1 MTRFLRRNGIAIAVL
16 LLGAAFVALGI
27 WRAEVETVF
36 RKAVNICME
45 CIGLG

>member
-1 MTRFLRRNGIAIAVL
+1 MSFLRKNRAAVAVL
-16 LLGAAFVALGI
+16 LMGAVFVAVGVG
-27 WRAEVETVF
+27 RGEVEVVF

>member
-1 MTRFLRRNGIAIAVL
+1 MIDFLRRNRIALAVL
-16 LLGAAFVALGI
+16 LVGAAFVAVGI
-27 WRAEVETVF
+27 WRGEVETVF

>member
-1 MTRFLRRNGIAIAVL
+1 MKFLKTNKAAIALILVS
-16 LLGAAFVALGI
+16 AVFICVGI
-27 WRAEVETVF
+27 WRGEVETVF

>member
-1 MTRFLRRNGIAIAVL
+1 MTERKKNLIAGGLVL
-16 LLGAAFVALGI
+16 LGMVFLAAGI
-27 WRAEVETVF
+27 LRGEDTVVW

>member
-1 MTRFLRRNGIAIAVL
+1 MRAFLRQNRWAVL
-16 LLGAAFVALGI
+16 VLAAGI
-27 WRAEVETVF
+27 LFMAIGVWRGEVETVF

>member
-1 MTRFLRRNGIAIAVL
+1 MSFVKRNRAALALLALAAVC
-16 LLGAAFVALGI
+16 FALGVGCGQ
-27 WRAEVETVF
+27 AETVF

>member
-1 MTRFLRRNGIAIAVL
+1 MSDKQRSLIAWTLL
-16 LLGAAFVALGI
+16 LLGLGLI
-27 WRAEVETVF
+27 AVGVLRGEHTVVW

>member
-1 MTRFLRRNGIAIAVL
+1 MKKLIAPVLL
-16 LLGAAFVALGI
+16 LLGAAFISVGVSLGEHI
-27 WRAEVETVF
+27 TVW

>member
-1 MTRFLRRNGIAIAVL
+1 MNDKQRSLIACTLL
-16 LLGAAFVALGI
+16 LLGLGLI
-27 WRAEVETVF
+27 AVGVLRGEHTVVW

>member
-1 MTRFLRRNGIAIAVL
+1 MMQFLRRNRIAIAVFL
-16 LLGAAFVALGI
+16 FGAAFVAIGI
-27 WRAEVETVF
+27 WRGEVETVF

>member
-1 MTRFLRRNGIAIAVL
+1 MSEKYRSLIAWTLL
-16 LLGAAFVALGI
+16 LLGLGLI
-27 WRAEVETVF
+27 AVGVLRGEHTVVW

>member
-1 MTRFLRRNGIAIAVL
+1 MKKLIPWSLLALGVIFVAIGVL
-16 LLGAAFVALGI
+16 LG
-27 WRAEVETVF
+27 ENTVVW

>member
-1 MTRFLRRNGIAIAVL
+1 MSEKHRDLIAAALILIGIGFIAVGML
-16 LLGAAFVALGI
+16 RGEHI
-27 WRAEVETVF
+27 TVW

>member
-1 MTRFLRRNGIAIAVL
+1 MSEKQRSLIAWIFILIGLGMIAVGVL
-16 LLGAAFVALGI
+16 RG
-27 WRAEVETVF
+27 EHTVVW